1 MLKKI
6 EKGEMKLMKKFTV
19 FMILIMLATCS
30 FGFTSVNAMTVTDT
44 KITESPTV
52 YSDEEVPHFAD
63 FANIITPRWITFG
76 PILAQAE
83 ENYQH
88 ISFDELQKR
97 YRTGTV
103 IDYPINE
110 EKYGFFGIDDSNVE
124 VRIQPV
130 DSLSAANNITADG
143 DVTFHIRTVSQF
155 PSSDY
160 IYRNNDSRKLKDLY
174 SDIRILNENTTVSY
188 GKILYRTTTG
198 STWGSWN
205 FVNLNDLLDQSNVTL
220 YFASGLK
227 VQIVIIYEV
236 KELAINIFYPH
247 MYYHVRGIYRFNTQA

>member
-1 MLKKI
+1 
-6 EKGEMKLMKKFTV
+6 MKKVTV
-19 FMILIMLATCS
+19 LMILIMFAFCS
-30 FGFTSVNAMTVTDT
+30 LGFTTVNAMEITDKET
-44 KITESPTV
+44 TENPIV
-52 YSDEEVPHFAD
+52 YSSDDVPYFAD
-63 FANIITPRWITFG
+63 FANVITPRWFTFG

-130 DSLSAANNITADG
+130 DSLSTPNNITADG

-174 SDIRILNENTTVSY
+174 SDIRILGETTTVSY

-220 YFASGLK
+220 HFNSGLK

-236 KELAINIFYPH
+236 KEKAINIFYPH